1 MADNDRTF
9 YTLVVVIALVIL
21 IGVLIFLAMQIDDS
35 KQEKAFPP
43 VQSDC
48 PDYWNKV
55 GTSCYIPVDG
65 SNHPNTGTIRDG
77 GSLLL
82 TPTNTPGLNYS
93 SIPLSIDMAATGWSS
108 TSTSICGKKQW
119 ANTYGI
125 EWDGVSNYN
134 DCNKK

>member
-82 TPTNTPGLNYS
+82 TPTNTPGLNYRFNTFKHRYGS
-93 SIPLSIDMAATGWSS
+93 NWMVIYKHIYLW
-108 TSTSICGKKQW
+108 KK
-119 ANTYGI
+119 TMG
-125 EWDGVSNYN
+125 
-134 DCNKK
+134 